1 MLVIVVVALGCVPA
15 PRAADGKILK
25 VLPQYLDRE
34 GRHSLSPSLYE
45 RDAYQAYLRRN
56 LRLQSTMRFAVQ
68 WQARS
73 TLAGPLKLRLE
84 LRTSHRDATNPYVL
98 ELPVPSHRRF
108 SRWSTLVVDPAVY
121 RQIGDTIAWR
131 VTLWGA
137 DRELAEQKSFL
148 W

>member
-1 MLVIVVVALGCVPA
+1 MIVVVLGGVPS
-15 PRAADGKILK
+15 PEAAEGKILK

-68 WQARS
+68 WKAAS
-73 TLAGPLKLRLE
+73 TGAGPLKLRLE
-84 LRTSHRDATNPYVL
+84 LRTSHRDAANPYVL
-98 ELPVPSHRRF
+98 EQPVRSRRRF
-108 SRWSTLVVDPAVY
+108 SRWSILKVDPAVY
-121 RQIGDTIAWR
+121 RQVGDMIAWR

-137 DRELAEQKSFL
+137 DRQLAEQKSFL